1 MTNHSPPKGN
11 YDSNYGKHWVAK
23 GLPTQR
29 KPYAYQITGFSIV
42 ADVLT
47 AAMLVDGGI
56 NATMAAAQ
64 IRNVDLR
71 TLYQMFVHANNLCS
85 IPADLMAKDMYE
97 IMDTPLQRD
106 GRAKTFRYCSGKYQ
120 ATARSL
126 IFKETCKMIA
136 DHGNDN
142 SMRPTREALASS
154 FLLRQIAPGGIL
166 DSGNELDLGGLE
178 KSDEETEQVIC
189 QGHPIDDLTFEAI
202 SPLKNMNTLIERV
215 LFFHYSFVANEYTV
229 RPERFNL
236 DRVLLYD
243 REEEGSP
250 VPQEEKTRNHT
261 VTRGGKEFEI
271 LFNSTGAIEVSE
283 HANEDSQ
290 RVMSLVPKEIMLRCV
305 MNNMVMGK
313 PKEGEAFVAQTDFI
327 QRYVKVK
334 TKEGGIELKSA
345 TPQKRMTAAQR
356 KDSCI
361 GNMTSDFEKITDL
374 LEEAMDQDGST
385 KTKTLE
391 RVAAIAEAGK
401 KRGQDE
407 ISQATPQGKTRN
419 KSNTPESTNDDGD
432 TQKRKATGDDEE
444 EQKRGQDE
452 NNHDTPQKKMN
463 EKSNEKEPETPERD
477 TGNEGEDRVS
487 VRGPETRRSMRSR
500 KGHDEDT
507 GEEKSKISEGSGRKA
522 KKARKKR

>member
-1 MTNHSPPKGN
+1 M
-11 YDSNYGKHWVAK
+11 
-23 GLPTQR
+23 
-29 KPYAYQITGFSIV
+29 
-42 ADVLT
+42 
-47 AAMLVDGGI
+47 
-56 NATMAAAQ
+56 
-64 IRNVDLR
+64 
-71 TLYQMFVHANNLCS
+71 
-85 IPADLMAKDMYE
+85 
-97 IMDTPLQRD
+97 
-106 GRAKTFRYCSGKYQ
+106 
-120 ATARSL
+120 
-126 IFKETCKMIA
+126 
-136 DHGNDN
+136 
-142 SMRPTREALASS
+142 
-154 FLLRQIAPGGIL
+154 
-166 DSGNELDLGGLE
+166 
-178 KSDEETEQVIC
+178 
-189 QGHPIDDLTFEAI
+189 
-202 SPLKNMNTLIERV
+202 
-215 LFFHYSFVANEYTV
+215 

-271 LFNSTGAIEVSE
+271 LFNSTGAIKVSE
-283 HANEDSQ
+283 HVNEDSQ

-487 VRGPETRRSMRSR
+487 VRGPE
-500 KGHDEDT
+500 KHEI
-507 GEEKSKISEGSGRKA
+507 EKRA
-522 KKARKKR
+522 